1 MVSEN
6 NKEAIKC
13 QVDFMEKEII
23 YFKGKK
29 RQEAKKAYYRLLRLC
44 SDSRSNDEPIF
55 LNRSEWPYG
64 LL

>member
-1 MVSEN
+1 MTSEK

-29 RQEAKKAYYRLLRLC
+29 RVEAKKAYYRLLHLC
-44 SDSRSNDEPIF
+44 SDSCSINEPVY
-55 LNRSEWPYG
+55 LNRSE
-64 LL
+64 